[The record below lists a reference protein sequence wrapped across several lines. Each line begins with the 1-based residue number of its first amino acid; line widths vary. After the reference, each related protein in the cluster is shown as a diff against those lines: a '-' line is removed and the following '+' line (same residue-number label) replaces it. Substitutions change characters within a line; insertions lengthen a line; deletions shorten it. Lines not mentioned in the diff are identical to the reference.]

1 MKTVDEVYQELLAS
15 FAERAGFT
23 PDDSCD
29 LAVRLYAAAAQLQA
43 LSIQADWV
51 LDQSFPQTA
60 SGTYLEY
67 HAAMR
72 GLERTAATYA
82 EGTLRFS
89 VVSAP
94 ASDLT
99 VESGTVCMTGDEVRF
114 MTVQTGTLT
123 AGSLYT
129 DVPAKALEAGG
140 SGNAAPG
147 TVTILTACP
156 VGITGCTNPGAFSGG
171 CDAEGDESLRERI
184 LDSYQRLPNGA
195 NAAFY
200 EETAMGHTGVAA
212 AAAVGRV
219 RGTGTVDVYVAT
231 AAGIPDAAL
240 LEEIQ
245 EDLQAKREIAV
256 DVKVLAP
263 AALAVDVS
271 LELCVKDEA
280 EFTAARSAVE
290 AAVRGYFTGK
300 LLGLPVRLAE
310 LGSLVYGVEGVE
322 NYHIL
327 APTAD
332 VSGGQTVLP
341 VLGTLTVTAM
351 EEA

>member
-1 MKTVDEVYQELLAS
+1 MKTVHEIYQQLLVS

-29 LAVRLYAAAAQLQA
+29 LSVRLYAAAAQLQA
-43 LSIQADWV
+43 LSIQSDWV

-60 SGTYLEY
+60 SGIYLEY

-72 GLERTAATYA
+72 GLKRTAATYA

-89 VVSAP
+89 VESPP

-114 MTVQTGTLT
+114 MTTQTGTLA

-129 DVPAKALEAGG
+129 SIPSKALEAGA

-147 TVTILTACP
+147 TITILTACP
-156 VGITGCTNPGAFSGG
+156 VGITGCTNPEAFSGG
-171 CDAEGDESLRERI
+171 SEGEDDESLRKRI
-184 LDSYQRLPNGA
+184 LESYQRLPNGA

-200 EETAMGHTGVAA
+200 EETAMGHNGVVAA
-212 AAAVGRV
+212 SAVGRA

-231 AAGIPDAAL
+231 AAGTPDAAL

-256 DVKVLAP
+256 DVKALAP
-263 AALAVDVS
+263 TALPVDVS
-271 LELCVKDEA
+271 LELRAKDGT
-280 EFTAARSAVE
+280 EF
-290 AAVRGYFTGK
+290 AAVRSAAETAVREYFTGK

-310 LGSLVYGVEGVE
+310 LSSLVYGVDDVE
-322 NYHIL
+322 NYHIITP
-327 APTAD
+327 AAD
-332 VSGGQTVLP
+332 VPGDQTVLP
-341 VLGTLTVTAM
+341 ILGTLTMTEM